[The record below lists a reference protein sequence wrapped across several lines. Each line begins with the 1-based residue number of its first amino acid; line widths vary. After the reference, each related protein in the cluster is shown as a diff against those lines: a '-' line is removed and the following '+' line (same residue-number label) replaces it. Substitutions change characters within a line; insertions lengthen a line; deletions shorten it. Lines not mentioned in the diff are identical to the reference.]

1 MREMEDFDE
10 GQGMMEFFQRCGMYE
25 VELID
30 DFYFDG
36 GGCG

>member
-1 MREMEDFDE
+1 MREMEDSDE
-10 GQGMMEFFQRCGMYE
+10 AQGMMEPSQRCGMHE

-30 DFYFDG
+30 DSYLDG